1 MVVTSFNAYETR
13 VLVELYK
20 AFKFYTNMHYIKLTL
35 ESTQLHPFS
44 FNLAGI
50 GKLQHDDRSLGLGS
64 HNSQLQL
71 DQYQAPEDDI
81 AGEVYKICGAGTLS
95 VTRLRYNKTVIKPN
109 PRLSTSTLRYSMT
122 VKTHQYG

>member
-1 MVVTSFNAYETR
+1 MVVTPFNAYETR
-13 VLVELYK
+13 VLVELYM
-20 AFKFYTNMHYIKLTL
+20 AFNMHYIKLTL
-35 ESTQLHPFS
+35 ESTPLHSFS

-71 DQYQAPEDDI
+71 HQYQAPEDDI
-81 AGEVYKICGAGTLS
+81 GEEYKICGTGTLS

-109 PRLSTSTLRYSMT
+109 PRLSTSTLWYSMT